1 MARNPTRSRGDPSA
15 SLSPGR
21 STPRPVL
28 ASWCWGRRR
37 LWPPRS
43 PAPPAAEPEAT
54 PTRAGGAPA
63 CGGERAPL
71 AGALEE
77 PVAEDGREG
86 SGRQRVKIRD
96 ATAARG
102 GAGRDACRGETPAP
116 SPGAKTPSAT
126 TAHHAAG
133 RDACRCETPSP
144 SPGAKI
150 PSATTAHHAAGR
162 DARRGKTPS
171 PSPNAKILSAAAAHH
186 AAGRDALYPR
196 TPARSP
202 NAKIPSATSA
212 RGSAG
217 RDAPSQDARPSPS
230 ANIPS
235 APTPHPWS
243 LRTPSAPPLPSC
255 RPPSPNPHNQRVG
268 RPRERGERV
277 ILAGAQEE
285 SVARDAREDSGCAVS
300 QNP

>member
-1 MARNPTRSRGDPSA
+1 MARNPHDHGATPARRCRPGAQRRAPSWRCGA
-15 SLSPGR
+15 GVVADSGR
-21 STPRPVL
+21 HAPRL
-28 ASWCWGRRR
+28 HR
-37 LWPPRS
+37 PP
-43 PAPPAAEPEAT
+43 EPEAP
-54 PTRAGGAPA
+54 PTRAGVASRGSFGGALA
-63 CGGERAPL
+63 EDERA
-71 AGALEE
+71 
-77 PVAEDGREG
+77 G

-133 RDACRCETPSP
+133 RDVIFA
-144 SPGAKI
+144 
-150 PSATTAHHAAGR
+150 
-162 DARRGKTPS
+162 KTPAPHQTPKS
-171 PSPNAKILSAAAAHH
+171 QAPPRPGVAQGVTRRAKTPAPSPN
-186 AAGRDALYPR
+186 
-196 TPARSP
+196 
-202 NAKIPSATSA
+202 
-212 RGSAG
+212 
-217 RDAPSQDARPSPS
+217 

-235 APTPHPWS
+235 APTPHPSS
-243 LRTPSAPPLPSC
+243 LSSPSAPPLLRCC